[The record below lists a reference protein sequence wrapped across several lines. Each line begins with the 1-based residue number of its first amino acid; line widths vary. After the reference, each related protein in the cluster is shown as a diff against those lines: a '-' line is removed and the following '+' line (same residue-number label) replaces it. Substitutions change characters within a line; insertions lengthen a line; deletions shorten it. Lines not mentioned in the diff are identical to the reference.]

1 MNGSSNKRLLT
12 IGIFVVILG
21 VLIFLAWRYLGT
33 AAFVRTS
40 LSGLTL
46 GSLFFMV
53 AAGLTLIFGL
63 MDVLNFA
70 HGAMFMLG
78 AYMGWQFYT
87 NPTFIFGLAPLVF
100 AFVTGLLLLPI
111 IKPYLLRWDIPE
123 GWQNSLPK
131 IAFVLMIVLFILGV
145 WGLNIANLADTAMV
159 AITTTTEN
167 NPLSEISV
175 QESLAVF
182 WFRPLLLFLAGLIG
196 AVGIAKPGD
205 RTQLATHD
213 NIKKNI
219 IITGLLLVGTILLTI
234 FRSSLPKWVLLMN
247 GNLRFF
253 FSILTAVLFGFVFG
267 TAIEITL
274 IRPLYKR
281 ATFVVLMTLG
291 LSFVIREVVQVL
303 WTPLAYQMV
312 RPPFFAQAGKAA
324 TIWEWFRNGNAT
336 LDVFGVTFPTYRL
349 FIIFLGIIMFLS
361 VYLLMTKTRLGM
373 IIRAGVQDPEMVEAL
388 GINVRRVF
396 TIVFA
401 LGVGMAALGG
411 IGAAPF
417 IPIQPLMG
425 DTYQMQ
431 GFITVVL
438 GGMGSYVG
446 AFIGALTL
454 GLARAFGDYFALKL
468 SLSPAIAEASTVIIM
483 IVVLL
488 IRPSGLFGKKE

>member
-1 MNGSSNKRLLT
+1 MNGSNRKRSIT
-12 IGIFVVILG
+12 IAVFVVIIG
-21 VLIFLAWRYLGT
+21 VVLSLIWRYLGT
-33 AAFVRTS
+33 EAFVRTS

-53 AAGLTLIFGL
+53 SAGLTLIFGL

-87 NPTFIFGLAPLVF
+87 NPSFIFGLAPLIF
-100 AFVTGLLLLPI
+100 AFATGLMLLPV
-111 IKPYLLRWDIPE
+111 IKPILIRLHLSERMQKTLPKLAYLLM
-123 GWQNSLPK
+123 
-131 IAFVLMIVLFILGV
+131 FVLLVLGI
-145 WGLNIANLADTAMV
+145 WGFDVMSLADTAMV
-159 AITTTTEN
+159 AITTSMSS
-167 NPLSEISV
+167 NPLAEISV
-175 QESLAVF
+175 QEPAGPFILRTV
-182 WFRPLLLFLAGLIG
+182 LLFLAGLVA

-205 RTQLATHD
+205 KTEFATHD
-213 NIKKNI
+213 EIRRDLI
-219 IITGLLLVGTILLTI
+219 IVGVLLIATVLLTI
-234 FRSSLPKWVLLMN
+234 FRTVLPEWVLLMN
-247 GNLRFF
+247 GNLRFALA
-253 FSILTAVLFGFVFG
+253 ILVAVVFG
-267 TAIEITL
+267 LVFGAVIEITL

-281 ATFVVLMTLG
+281 SMFVVLMTLG
-291 LSFVIREVVQVL
+291 LSFVIREIVQVL

-312 RPPFFAQAGKAA
+312 RPPLFAQTGRAESV
-324 TIWEWFRNGNAT
+324 IEWLQNGNAT
-336 LDVFGVTFPTYRL
+336 LNIFGVTFPTYRL
-349 FIIFLGIIMFLS
+349 FIILLGVVMFLL
-361 VYLLMTKTRLGM
+361 VYILMTKTRLGM
-373 IIRAGVQDPEMVEAL
+373 IIRAGVQDPEMVEAM
-388 GINVRRVF
+388 GINVRQVF

-401 LGVGMAALGG
+401 LGVAMAALGG

-446 AFIGALTL
+446 AFIGAMTL